1 MDKWQSE
8 AKHSNM
14 KIKNGVRIIDARIEY
29 YQNLLRDIK
38 LRKNGFEKFSPEVLE
53 TGTNMFEKMSKG
65 LQDIR
70 DELIPEEKSI

>member
-1 MDKWQSE
+1 MNDKE
-8 AKHSNM
+8 
-14 KIKNGVRIIDARIEY
+14 KIKNAVRIIDARIEY
-29 YQNLLRDIK
+29 YQKLLRDIK
-38 LRKNGFEKFSPEVLE
+38 LRKNVFEKMSPEVLE